1 VVIATGSAPT
11 GTGWQRALPDL
22 AALPGAD
29 RPNVYS
35 VEDVMRRDAKL
46 GQQVL
51 LLDDGGNWRGGG
63 TAWHMAEKGH
73 KVTIVTPDPFVGREI
88 VRTAADLPLRS
99 RLAKL
104 GATFITESAVT
115 AWHGDGATIRNLL
128 DDSERT
134 LPFDTLVLATVNQ
147 AESDIADELRALGVG
162 FTALGDCLAPRH
174 TPAATFEGRRLGL
187 SI

>member
-1 VVIATGSAPT
+1 
-11 GTGWQRALPDL
+11 
-22 AALPGAD
+22 
-29 RPNVYS
+29 
-35 VEDVMRRDAKL
+35 MRRDAKL
-46 GQQVL
+46 GQRVL

-88 VRTAADLPLRS
+88 VRTSADLPLRM

-115 AWHGDGATIRNLL
+115 AWHGDSATIRNLL

-147 AESDIADELRALGVG
+147 AETDIADDLRALGVG
-162 FTALGDCLAPRH
+162 FTAVGDCLAPRH

-187 SI
+187 SL